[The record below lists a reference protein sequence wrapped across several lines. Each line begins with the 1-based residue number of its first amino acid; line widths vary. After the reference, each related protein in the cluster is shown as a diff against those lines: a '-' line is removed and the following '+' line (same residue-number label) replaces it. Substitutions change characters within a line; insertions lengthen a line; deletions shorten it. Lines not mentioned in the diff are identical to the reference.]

1 MFLLRFILLLAELT
15 PSSPFLCCATHPRVW
30 PCCSR
35 QYCNFA
41 KVETCGSWR
50 APHSFFITAF
60 LLTQDQQGEVSVMS
74 LTRFKD
80 WAAAWTASIAS
91 HHAWTKSSLL
101 PRDWQWSGDFSPR
114 KFFPSHHHPGET
126 KNLLAFSANCFPTG
140 TDMLG
145 RSRFRLVWSRSAGLC
160 VVCSLP
166 SLGRTDVFARR
177 ILCSFKT
184 KTDTNVCTIE

>member
-1 MFLLRFILLLAELT
+1 MGHGGHLT
-15 PSSPFLCCATHPRVW
+15 HYSSSLFKR
-30 PCCSR
+30 
-35 QYCNFA
+35 
-41 KVETCGSWR
+41 
-50 APHSFFITAF
+50 F
-60 LLTQDQQGEVSVMS
+60 LLTQDQQGEVSVMMS

-114 KFFPSHHHPGET
+114 KFSHPINTQGE

-145 RSRFRLVWSRSAGLC
+145 RSRFRLVWSRSAGIR

-166 SLGRTDVFARR
+166 RLERTDVFARR
-177 ILCSFKT
+177 ILFSFRS

>member
-1 MFLLRFILLLAELT
+1 MEGRHLT
-15 PSSPFLCCATHPRVW
+15 HSSSLFKR
-30 PCCSR
+30 
-35 QYCNFA
+35 
-41 KVETCGSWR
+41 
-50 APHSFFITAF
+50 F
-60 LLTQDQQGEVSVMS
+60 LLTQDQQGEVSVMMS

-91 HHAWTKSSLL
+91 HHAWTKSSSSPVIGSGVVISL
-101 PRDWQWSGDFSPR
+101 PQ
-114 KFFPSHHHPGET
+114 KNFPSHHHTSRHPGEGG

-145 RSRFRLVWSRSAGLC
+145 RSRFRLVWSRSAGIR

-166 SLGRTDVFARR
+166 RLGRTDVFARR
-177 ILCSFKT
+177 ILFSFRS

>member
-1 MFLLRFILLLAELT
+1 M
-15 PSSPFLCCATHPRVW
+15 
-30 PCCSR
+30 
-35 QYCNFA
+35 
-41 KVETCGSWR
+41 ETCGSRR

-60 LLTQDQQGEVSVMS
+60 LLTQDQQGEVSVMMS

-101 PRDWQWSGDFSPR
+101 PRDWQWSGDFLPQKIFLIPSSPR
-114 KFFPSHHHPGET
+114 GDK

>member
-1 MFLLRFILLLAELT
+1 MEGTSLILHL
-15 PSSPFLCCATHPRVW
+15 
-30 PCCSR
+30 
-35 QYCNFA
+35 
-41 KVETCGSWR
+41 
-50 APHSFFITAF
+50 TAF
-60 LLTQDQQGEVSVMS
+60 LLTQDQQGEVSVMMS

-101 PRDWQWSGDFSPR
+101 PVIGSGVVISPPENFPIPSSPR
-114 KFFPSHHHPGET
+114 GDK

-177 ILCSFKT
+177 I
-184 KTDTNVCTIE
+184 

>member
-1 MFLLRFILLLAELT
+1 MLGRNP
-15 PSSPFLCCATHPRVW
+15 PSSPVIGSGVVISPPENFSYPIITQG
-30 PCCSR
+30 R
-35 QYCNFA
+35 Q
-41 KVETCGSWR
+41 
-50 APHSFFITAF
+50 
-60 LLTQDQQGEVSVMS
+60 
-74 LTRFKD
+74 
-80 WAAAWTASIAS
+80 
-91 HHAWTKSSLL
+91 
-101 PRDWQWSGDFSPR
+101 
-114 KFFPSHHHPGET
+114 